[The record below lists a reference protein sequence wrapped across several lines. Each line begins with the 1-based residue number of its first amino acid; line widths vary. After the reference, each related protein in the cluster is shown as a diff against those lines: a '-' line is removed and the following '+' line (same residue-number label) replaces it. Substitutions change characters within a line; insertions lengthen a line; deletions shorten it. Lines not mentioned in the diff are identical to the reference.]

1 LVIFTTSS
9 QSKSKRQR
17 WIFWISSSLILIG
30 ICLSAPE
37 LRSIIPSSAPKPSAT
52 QPAAPTIATV
62 QTKRR
67 DVFVELDGLG
77 TVQAFN
83 TVTVKPRVGG
93 RIDDLAFSE
102 GQRAHP
108 GTILAHIDPRPYA
121 AALHQARSAKQKDE
135 AQLANNRLD
144 VNRSTNLAQKGYAA
158 TQLLDTQRAAVAS
171 QEALVDA
178 DAAAIE
184 AAQVQLDY
192 ATVTSPIEGIVGI
205 RMIDAGN
212 VIQPTD
218 PGIVVVT
225 QLEPITVIFT
235 LPAAQV
241 ASLPVGKPDQ
251 PLPVTALGPDRTTAL
266 AEGHLELV
274 DNRIDPTTGMVRLKA
289 VFGNRDH
296 VLKPGQFVTAR
307 LRLETLRN
315 VVALPQAVIQQD
327 PQGTYVVLVDDQSR
341 THRHPVSLGRMV
353 AGQTVVSGGLNGDE
367 TVVLADQYGLKDGT
381 VVQTRSSDGGP
392 EQVAALPGLP

>member
-1 LVIFTTSS
+1 MYPNAPPPNAS
-9 QSKSKRQR
+9 Q
-17 WIFWISSSLILIG
+17 
-30 ICLSAPE
+30 A
-37 LRSIIPSSAPKPSAT
+37 
-52 QPAAPTIATV
+52 AAPTVAVMHAI
-62 QTKRR
+62 RR
-67 DVFVELDGLG
+67 DLPVDLEGLG

-102 GQRAHP
+102 GQRVHP

-121 AALHQARSAKQKDE
+121 AALHQAQSAKQKDE

-144 VNRSTNLAQKGYAA
+144 LNRSSNLAQKGYAA

-192 ATVTSPIEGIVGI
+192 ATVTSPIDGVVGI
-205 RMIDAGN
+205 RMVDAGN

-218 PGIVVVT
+218 PGIVMVT

-241 ASLPVGKPDQ
+241 ASLPVGRPDQ
-251 PLPVTALGPDRTTAL
+251 PLPVTALGSDRTTAL

-289 VFGNRDH
+289 VFANRDH

-315 VVALPQAVIQQD
+315 VVALPQSAVQQD
-327 PQGTYVVLVDDQSR
+327 PQGTYVVLVDDRSR
-341 THRHPVSLGRMV
+341 THRRAVALGRMV
-353 AGQTVVSGGLNGDE
+353 AGQTVVMDGLSGDE

-381 VVQTRSSDGGP
+381 VVQTRSSEGGP

>member
-1 LVIFTTSS
+1 M
-9 QSKSKRQR
+9 
-17 WIFWISSSLILIG
+17 FWISSSLILVG
-30 ICLSAPE
+30 IYVSAPE
-37 LRSIIPSSAPKPSAT
+37 LLAVMPSSAPKPSAS

-62 QTKRR
+62 QTKRC
-67 DVFVELDGLG
+67 DLAVDLDGLG

-93 RIDDLAFSE
+93 HIHDLAFSE
-102 GQRAHP
+102 GQRVHP

-121 AALHQARSAKQKDE
+121 AALHQAQSAKQKDE

-144 VNRSTNLAQKGYAA
+144 LTRSSNLAQKGYAA

-192 ATVTSPIEGIVGI
+192 ATVTSPIDGIVGI
-205 RMIDAGN
+205 RMVDAGN

-241 ASLPVGKPDQ
+241 ASLPVGKPDR
-251 PLPVTALGPDRTTAL
+251 PLPVTALGSDRTTAL
-266 AEGHLELV
+266 SEGHLELV

-289 VFGNRDH
+289 VFDNHEH

-307 LRLETLRN
+307 LGLETLRN
-315 VVALPQAVIQQD
+315 VVALPQSAIQQD
-327 PQGTYVVLVDDQSR
+327 LQGTYVVLVDDRSR
-341 THRHPVSLGRMV
+341 THRRAVALGRTV
-353 AGQTVVSGGLNGDE
+353 SGQTVVTDGLSAGE

-381 VVQTRSSDGGP
+381 VVQTHSSDGGP